1 VADVA
6 AGILT
11 AVILTIA
18 WITTHLVWMHVRP
31 ARNRL
36 RAMTLTY
43 LAALPFT
50 VPLLGQIASK
60 WLPAGHGENA
70 GVGLIH
76 AFLLG
81 LLLYLLF
88 VECFYHVERSVTL
101 RLLVEIMQRQE
112 HGPVTLRDV
121 QADYTID
128 DMVARRL
135 ALLRDRGFVE
145 STHEGWT
152 LVAKGLVLTQIMRM
166 SCWLFQSK
174 TQDERL

>member
-1 VADVA
+1 VA

-11 AVILTIA
+11 AAILTVTWMA
-18 WITTHLVWMHVRP
+18 MHLVSIHVRP
-31 ARNRL
+31 SRNRL

-43 LAALPFT
+43 LCTIPFT
-50 VPLLGQIASK
+50 VPLLRQFAFK
-60 WLPAGHGENA
+60 WLPASDGESA
-70 GVGLIH
+70 GVGMVH

-101 RLLVEIMQRQE
+101 RLLVEILQRQE
-112 HGPVTLRDV
+112 HGTVTLRDV

-135 ALLRDRGFVE
+135 TLLQERGFVK
-145 STHEGWT
+145 STGEGWT
-152 LVAKGLVLTQIMRM
+152 LTPKGTLLTRLMRI

>member
-1 VADVA
+1 MA

-11 AVILTIA
+11 AVVLTVA
-18 WITTHLVWMHVRP
+18 WIMTHLAWMHVRP

-36 RAMTLTY
+36 RAMTLAY
-43 LAALPFT
+43 LASLPFT
-50 VPLLGQIASK
+50 VPLLRYLAST
-60 WLPAGHGENA
+60 WLPAGDGEAA
-70 GVGLIH
+70 GVGLTH

-101 RLLVEIMQRQE
+101 RLLVEILQRQE
-112 HGPVTLRDV
+112 HGVVTLHDI
-121 QADYTID
+121 QADYNID

-135 ALLRDRGFVE
+135 ALLQERGFVAA
-145 STHEGWT
+145 TDGGWT
-152 LVAKGLVLTQIMRM
+152 LAPKGLLLTRIMRV

>member
-1 VADVA
+1 VA

-11 AVILTIA
+11 ALILTAA
-18 WITTHLVWMHVRP
+18 WIATHLVWMHIRP
-31 ARNRL
+31 AGNRL

-43 LAALPFT
+43 LASLPFT
-50 VPLLGQIASK
+50 VPLLRHLAFQ
-60 WLPAGHGENA
+60 WLPAHHGEAA

-81 LLLYLLF
+81 LLFYLLF

-101 RLLVEIMQRQE
+101 RLLVEILQRQE
-112 HGPVTLRDV
+112 RGTVALRDV

-135 ALLRDRGFVE
+135 ALLRERGFVE

-152 LVAKGLVLTQIMRM
+152 LAPKGLLLTRIMRV